1 MDEQLR
7 QRFNRAFAHWGIE
20 LPVDAMSSGVVWLIA
35 QRGWTIWTCFDIG
48 AEDGRER
55 LDYYAMHR
63 MTSDRHVRLYADGEE
78 EGLPAMS
85 EGYVIPQAATVAE
98 RQAVR
103 DKHFAYNQAVGEA
116 AGREGLCHDGSSP
129 RQRPH
134 QPLSADP
141 PGRGGPPLNARHDVN
156 PAQARSRRGIVRLN
170 GLEPGSKVS

>member
-1 MDEQLR
+1 MDDREQLR

-20 LPVDAMSSGVVWLIA
+20 LPVDAMSSGAVWLIA

-78 EGLPAMS
+78 EGLPAMA

-103 DKHFAYNQAVGEA
+103 DKHFAYNQALEKLLEEKGFVMTDQA
-116 AGREGLCHDGSSP
+116 HGS
-129 RQRPH
+129 
-134 QPLSADP
+134 
-141 PGRGGPPLNARHDVN
+141 ARIN
-156 PAQARSRRGIVRLN
+156 RYLQTRRDAEDLR
-170 GLEPGSKVS
+170 